1 MLPIGKLWYYLIMD
15 KLLLF
20 SLTSNKKLAK
30 EVADILKIKLG
41 KVSIEHFADGE
52 VMVRS
57 LENVRGKSIYIIQS
71 TVNPVN
77 ERLMELLLFI
87 DSLRNGFA
95 KEITLVI
102 PYMGYARQDRM
113 AKIGEPISARLVAD
127 LFNVVGV
134 DHMITI
140 DLHTPQIQGF
150 FDCPVDALSS
160 IPLFANYYRTYL
172 KERKISTRD
181 IVVVSPDHGSA
192 HRARDLASYLPFSSI
207 AIIDKR
213 RPSMNKAEV
222 ISVVGDVKNK
232 YAIII
237 DDIIDTAGTIDAAY
251 KALLKDGAKEI
262 MVAATH
268 GLFSKN
274 ALEILNKEK
283 FSDIVISNSIE
294 RKEKNNVYHVLS
306 IGPLVAEVISKSE
319 KGEPLDEK
327 NLAFF

>member
-1 MLPIGKLWYYLIMD
+1 M
-15 KLLLF
+15 LF
-20 SLTSNKKLAK
+20 SLTSNKQLAD
-30 EVADILKIKLG
+30 EVAHILNIKLG

-52 VMVRS
+52 VMVRA

-77 ERLMELLLFI
+77 ERLMELLIFI

-102 PYMGYARQDRM
+102 PYMGYSRQDRM
-113 AKIGEPISARLVAD
+113 ARLGEPISARLVAD

-160 IPLFANYYRTYL
+160 IPLFASYYKKYL
-172 KERKISTRD
+172 KQRGISTKD
-181 IVVVSPDHGSA
+181 VVVVSPDHGSA

-207 AIIDKR
+207 ALIDKR

-222 ISVVGDVKNK
+222 ISVVGEVKNK

-237 DDIIDTAGTIDAAY
+237 DDIIDTGGTIVAACDV
-251 KALLKDGAKEI
+251 LKKEGVKEV

-268 GLFSKN
+268 GLFSKD
-274 ALEILNKEK
+274 ALKIMSKEK
-283 FSDIVISNSIE
+283 FSDVVISNSIE
-294 RKEKNNVYHVLS
+294 HDASSNIYHVIS
-306 IGPLVAEVISKSE
+306 IGPLVADVIKRSE
-319 KGEPLDEK
+319 KGEPIEEK